1 MQDLTKYCPHCK
13 EWVFHLQG
21 LCPKCNYIFP
31 QTPPNQ
37 EEHEELEPTY
47 ENQIHQSPQ
56 IDNSFDEEEDEEES
70 VWEKYAPWNEWK
82 LNPWDKHPWEWNPW
96 ENTNNDTSN
105 NDPWNPFNNDPW
117 NHN

>member
-1 MQDLTKYCPHCK
+1 MEELTKYCPHCK

-31 QTPPNQ
+31 QTPPKQ
-37 EEHEELEPTY
+37 EESEELEST
-47 ENQIHQSPQ
+47 HQSQTPKAPQ
-56 IDNSFDEEEDEEES
+56 IEDSFEEEQED

-96 ENTNNDTSN
+96 ENTSNDTSN
-105 NDPWNPFNNDPW
+105 NDSWNSDPFNNDPW
-117 NHN
+117 NNN

>member
-1 MQDLTKYCPHCK
+1 MGCLKGERMEELTKYCPHCK

-31 QTPPNQ
+31 QTPPKQ
-37 EEHEELEPTY
+37 E
-47 ENQIHQSPQ
+47 
-56 IDNSFDEEEDEEES
+56 D

-96 ENTNNDTSN
+96 ESTNNDTSN
-105 NDPWNPFNNDPW
+105 NDSWNSNPFNNDPW
-117 NHN
+117 NNN